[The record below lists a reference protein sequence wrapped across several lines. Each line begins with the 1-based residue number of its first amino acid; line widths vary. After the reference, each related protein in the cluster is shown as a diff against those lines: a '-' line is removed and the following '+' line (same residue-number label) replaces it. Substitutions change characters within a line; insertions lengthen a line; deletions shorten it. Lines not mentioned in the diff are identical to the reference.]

1 MTREEFENQHIDRI
15 NQIIDINNAIGEVWS
30 YHPENPNRI
39 DPISYHA
46 ILVAK
51 LEKME
56 QELKEFEANIPNV

>member
-1 MTREEFENQHIDRI
+1 MTREEFENQHIDQI
-15 NQIIDINNAIGEVWS
+15 NRIIDINNAIGEVWS
-30 YHPENPNRI
+30 YHPENPNQI
-39 DPISYHA
+39 DPVSYHA

>member
-1 MTREEFENQHIDRI
+1 MTITDLENQHVDRV

-39 DPISYHA
+39 DPVSYHA

-56 QELKEFEANIPNV
+56 RELKEFEEKHFNV

>member
-1 MTREEFENQHIDRI
+1 MTQADLENQHIDRV

-39 DPISYHA
+39 DPVSYHA

>member
-30 YHPENPNRI
+30 YHPENPNQI
-39 DPISYHA
+39 DPVFYHA
-46 ILVAK
+46 VLVAK

-56 QELKEFEANIPNV
+56 QELKEFESNIPNV

>member
-15 NQIIDINNAIGEVWS
+15 NQIIDINNAISETWA

-39 DPISYHA
+39 DPVQYHA

>member
-1 MTREEFENQHIDRI
+1 MTQTNLENQHIDQI
-15 NQIIDINNAIGEVWS
+15 NRIIDINNAISEVWS

-39 DPISYHA
+39 DPVSYHA

-56 QELKEFEANIPNV
+56 QELKEFEEKHFNV

>member
-1 MTREEFENQHIDRI
+1 MTITDLENQHIDRV

-30 YHPENPNRI
+30 YHPENPNQI
-39 DPISYHA
+39 DPVSYHA

-56 QELKEFEANIPNV
+56 RELKEFEERHFNV